1 MVVVHVAE
9 SAVQQAIRDH
19 RNRFQGQF
27 VVILRVIQTM
37 PTTLFLDDGIT
48 VLVYIDV
55 SDEQDLGRIWT
66 NTPA

>member
-1 MVVVHVAE
+1 M
-9 SAVQQAIRDH
+9 
-19 RNRFQGQF
+19 
-27 VVILRVIQTM
+27 VILRVIQTM